1 MNPNYILWAI
11 PFFLISIFAELLHN
25 WLKHGG
31 KDFNFEDSITNLN
44 LGIGSQAIGALT
56 KAILIMLYVWVYDN
70 FRVVTLEANLL
81 NTVLCIFLFDYLY
94 YWAHRWGHEW
104 NIFWGAH
111 IVHHQSEEY
120 NLTVA
125 LRQSWFHN
133 FLAFPI
139 FLPIPFL
146 GFDPMSFVAA
156 AGIVTLYQYWIH
168 TKAIKRMP
176 KWFEFIFNS
185 PAHHRVHHATNE
197 QYLDHNYAATFIIWD
212 RLHGTF
218 IDEKEEPV
226 YGITTPL
233 KSWNTVWANFH
244 FYVEMWQGSKQLKTL
259 KEKLALIFR
268 GPEYLGRLLGQVS
281 DGSKKATSAVKK
293 FSTETPFHL
302 KIYVSLQFLLLTYFL
317 TAYMGQIENLT
328 LFYRCAFFF
337 LICLS
342 TLSIGAIMEN
352 KSWFYPV
359 EIARFLMF
367 IPLYNLC
374 YHTYFSEWFSYTLPF
389 SIAISTVFT
398 GWMLID
404 LLYLRR
410 LRGKQLVH

>member
-11 PFFLISIFAELLHN
+11 PFFLISIFGEFLHN
-25 WLKHGG
+25 YIKKGG

-44 LGIGSQAIGALT
+44 LGVGSQAIGALT
-56 KAILIMLYVWVYDN
+56 KGLLLMAFVWVYDN
-70 FRVVTLEANLL
+70 FRIMTLEANVL
-81 NTVLCIFLFDYLY
+81 NTVICILLFDYLY

-146 GFDPMSFVAA
+146 GFDLLSFGAA

-176 KWFEFIFNS
+176 KWFEYIFNS
-185 PAHHRVHHATNE
+185 PAHHRVHHATNK
-197 QYLDHNYAATFIIWD
+197 QYLDHNYAATFILWD

-218 IDEKEEPV
+218 IDEKEECV

-233 KSWNTVWANFH
+233 KSYNSVWANFH
-244 FYVEMWQGSKQLKTL
+244 FYVEMWQGSKQLKTFW
-259 KEKLALIFR
+259 EKLALIFR
-268 GPEYLGRLLGQVS
+268 GPEYLGLLLGQIS
-281 DGSKKATSAVKK
+281 ETTEKAK
-293 FSTETPFHL
+293 FNLKSHAANLPLHL
-302 KIYVSLQFLLLTYFL
+302 KIYVSLQFLVLAYFL
-317 TAYMGQIENLT
+317 TAYMGQIQNLT
-328 LFYRCAFFF
+328 TFYQVAFFF

-342 TLSIGAIMEN
+342 TLSAGAIMEN

-359 EIARFLMF
+359 EVARFLMF
-367 IPLYNLC
+367 VPLYNLC
-374 YHTYFSEWFSYTLPF
+374 YHNYFTEWFNFTLPI
-389 SIAISTVFT
+389 SIAMSVVFT
-398 GWMLID
+398 TWVLID
-404 LLYLRR
+404 LYVRR
-410 LRGKQLVH
+410 LRPRMAH

>member
-1 MNPNYILWAI
+1 MNPNYILFAI
-11 PFFLISIFAELLHN
+11 PVFLLTILGELIHN
-25 WLKHGG
+25 YIKKGG

-44 LGIGSQAIGALT
+44 MGIGSQAIGAVT
-56 KAILIMLYVWVYDN
+56 KAFLLMVYAWVYEN
-70 FRVVTLEANLL
+70 HRLFTIELTWVSFIVGVV
-81 NTVLCIFLFDYLY
+81 LFDYIY

-133 FLAFPI
+133 VLAFPL
-139 FLPIPFL
+139 FLPIPLL
-146 GFDPMSFVAA
+146 GFDPMGFAAA

-168 TKAIKRMP
+168 TKAIDRMP

-197 QYLDHNYAATFIIWD
+197 QYLDHNYAATFILWD
-212 RLHGTF
+212 RIHGTF
-218 IDEKEEPV
+218 IDEDEECV

-244 FYVEMWQGSKQLKTL
+244 FYLEMWQGSKQLKTVR
-259 KEKLALIFR
+259 EKLALIFR
-268 GPEYLGRLLGQVS
+268 GPEYLGRLLGQVT
-281 DGSKKATSAVKK
+281 DNGKRVTQAVHKYA
-293 FSTETPFHL
+293 SETPLHL
-302 KIYVSLQFLLLTYFL
+302 KVYVSLQFLLLTYFL
-317 TAYMGQIENLT
+317 AAYMGQIENLT
-328 LFYRCAFFF
+328 VFYQLAFFF

-342 TLSIGAIMEN
+342 TLSISGILEN
-352 KSWFYPV
+352 KPWFYIV

-367 IPLYNLC
+367 VPLYNLC
-374 YHTYFSEWFSYTLPF
+374 YHNYFADWYDYTLPF
-389 SIAISTVFT
+389 SIVISALFT
-398 GWMLID
+398 GWMLVD

-410 LRGKQLVH
+410 LRVAH

>member
-11 PFFLISIFAELLHN
+11 PFFLVSIAVEVFHN
-25 WLKHGG
+25 YRKNGG
-31 KDFNFEDSITNLN
+31 ADYNFEDSITNIN

-56 KAILIMLYVWVYDN
+56 KALLLMLYGWVYNN
-70 FRVVTLEANLL
+70 FRVFTLEANWL
-81 NTVLCIFLFDYLY
+81 NALLCIVVFDYLF

-133 FLAFPI
+133 IIAFPI

-146 GFDPMSFVAA
+146 GFDPMTFVAA

-185 PAHHRVHHATNE
+185 PAHHRVHHATNKH
-197 QYLDHNYAATFIIWD
+197 YLDHNYAATFILWD

-218 IDEKEEPV
+218 IDEEEEPV
-226 YGITTPL
+226 YGITTQL
-233 KSWNTVWANFH
+233 NSWNTVWANFH
-244 FYVEMWQGSKQLKTL
+244 FYVEMWQGSKRLTSL

-268 GPEYLGRLLGQVS
+268 GPEYLGKLLGQVS
-281 DGSKKATSAVKK
+281 VSGKKAQVQFKK
-293 FSTETPFHL
+293 YRTETPLHL

-317 TAYMGQIENLT
+317 SAYMGQIDNLSM
-328 LFYRCAFFF
+328 FYQVAFFF

-352 KSWFYPV
+352 KPWFYIV

-367 IPLYNLC
+367 VPLYNLC
-374 YHTYFSEWFSYTLPF
+374 YHSYFSEWFSYTLPF
-389 SIAISTVFT
+389 SIAISVVFT
-398 GWMLID
+398 TWILAD
-404 LLYLRR
+404 LYVRR
-410 LRGKQLVH
+410 LRPQSAH

>member
-11 PFFLISIFAELLHN
+11 PFFLVTIIGELLHN
-25 WLKHGG
+25 YIKHGG
-31 KDFNFEDSITNLN
+31 KDFNFEDSITNLH

-56 KAILIMLYVWVYDN
+56 KAVLLMLFVWVYDN
-70 FRVVTLEANLL
+70 FRLITLEATWY
-81 NTVLCIFLFDYLY
+81 NTLLCIILFDYIY

-104 NIFWGAH
+104 NIYWGAH

-133 FLAFPI
+133 FLAFPL
-139 FLPIPFL
+139 FLPIPLL
-146 GFDPMSFVAA
+146 GFDPISFMTA

-168 TKAIKRMP
+168 TKAIDRMP

-185 PAHHRVHHATNE
+185 PAHHRVHHATNP
-197 QYLDHNYAATFIIWD
+197 QYLDHNYAATFILWD

-218 IDEKEEPV
+218 IDEDEECI

-233 KSWNTVWANFH
+233 NSWNTVWANFH
-244 FYVEMWQGSKQLKTL
+244 FYVEMWQGSKQLKTV

-268 GPEYLGRLLGQVS
+268 GPEYLGKLLGQINET
-281 DGSKKATSAVKK
+281 GTKTQQRIVKY
-293 FSTETPFHL
+293 SSNLPVHL

-317 TAYMGQIENLT
+317 TAYMGQLNNLT
-328 LFYRCAFFF
+328 VFYQVTFFF

-342 TLSIGAIMEN
+342 TLSVGAIMEN
-352 KSWFYPV
+352 KPWFYIV

-367 IPLYNLC
+367 VPLYNLC
-374 YHTYFSEWFSYTLPF
+374 YHNYFSEWFNYTLPF
-389 SIAISTVFT
+389 SIAISAVFT
-398 GWMLID
+398 GWMLVD
-404 LLYLRR
+404 LLYLRKF
-410 LRGKQLVH
+410 RGAEAVS

>member
-11 PFFLISIFAELLHN
+11 PFFLVSIAAELIHN
-25 WLKHGG
+25 YRKHGG

-44 LGIGSQAIGALT
+44 LGIGSQAIGALI
-56 KAILIMLYVWVYDN
+56 KALLLMLYVGVYEHLRI
-70 FRVVTLEANLL
+70 FTIEATVL
-81 NTVLCIFLFDYLY
+81 NTIICIIVFDYLY

-133 FLAFPI
+133 ILAFPI
-139 FLPIPFL
+139 FLPLPFL
-146 GFDPMSFVAA
+146 GFEPMMFVAA

-212 RLHGTF
+212 RIHGTF
-218 IDEKEEPV
+218 VDEDEEPV

-233 KSWNTVWANFH
+233 NSWNTVWANFH
-244 FYVEMWQGSKQLKTL
+244 FYVEMWQGSKQLKTIT
-259 KEKLALIFR
+259 EKLALIFR
-268 GPEYLGRLLGQVS
+268 GPEYLGKLLGQVS
-281 DGSKKATSAVKK
+281 EGSMKTSKRIQKYATN
-293 FSTETPFHL
+293 TPLHL

-317 TAYMGQIENLT
+317 SAYMGQIDNLT
-328 LFYRCAFFF
+328 LFYQVAFFF

-342 TLSIGAIMEN
+342 TLSIGGIMEN
-352 KSWFYPV
+352 KPWFYIV
-359 EIARFLMF
+359 EIARYLMF
-367 IPLYNLC
+367 VPLYNLC
-374 YHTYFSEWFSYTLPF
+374 YHNYFSDWYNYTLPF
-389 SIAISTVFT
+389 SIAISVIFT
-398 GWMLID
+398 AWILVD
-404 LLYLRR
+404 LYVRR
-410 LRGKQLVH
+410 LRPGTIV

>member
-1 MNPNYILWAI
+1 MNPNYILFAI
-11 PFFLISIFAELLHN
+11 PVFLLTIAGELLHN
-25 WLKHGG
+25 FIKKGG

-44 LGIGSQAIGALT
+44 IGIGSQAIGALT
-56 KAILIMLYVWVYDN
+56 KAGLLMLYAWIYDN
-70 FRVVTLEANLL
+70 FRVFSIEPSWYSVVIAI
-81 NTVLCIFLFDYLY
+81 VVFDYVF
-94 YWAHRWGHEW
+94 YWAHRWGHEL

-133 FLAFPI
+133 LLAFPL
-139 FLPIPFL
+139 FLPIPLL
-146 GFDPMSFVAA
+146 GIDPLSFGAA

-176 KWFEFIFNS
+176 KWFEYVFNS

-197 QYLDHNYAATFIIWD
+197 QYLDHNYAATFILWD

-218 IDEKEEPV
+218 IDEDEEPV

-233 KSWNTVWANFH
+233 GSLNTVWANFH
-244 FYVEMWQGSKQLKTL
+244 FYVEMWQGSKQLKTVR
-259 KEKLALIFR
+259 EKLALIFR
-268 GPEYLGRLLGQVS
+268 GPEYLGKLLGQINDTGAMAKVNL
-281 DGSKKATSAVKK
+281 KKYAS
-293 FSTETPFHL
+293 ETPLHL

-317 TAYMGQIENLT
+317 SAYMGQIQNLT
-328 LFYRCAFFF
+328 IFYQIAFFF

-342 TLSIGAIMEN
+342 TLSIGGIMEN
-352 KSWFYPV
+352 KPWFYIV

-367 IPLYNLC
+367 VPLYNLC
-374 YHTYFSEWFSYTLPF
+374 YHNYFSDWYNVTLPF
-389 SIAISTVFT
+389 SIIMSAIFT
-398 GWMLID
+398 LWILAD
-404 LLYLRR
+404 LYVRR
-410 LRGKQLVH
+410 LRPRMVH

>member
-11 PFFLISIFAELLHN
+11 PFFLVSIAVEIFHN
-25 WLKHGG
+25 YRKNGG
-31 KDFNFEDSITNLN
+31 RDFNFEDSITNLN
-44 LGIGSQAIGALT
+44 IGIGSQAVGAIT
-56 KAILIMLYVWVYDN
+56 KAVLLMLYMRVYNN
-70 FRVVTLEANLL
+70 FRVFTLEATLL
-81 NTVLCIFLFDYLY
+81 NTILCIVVFDYLF

-133 FLAFPI
+133 IIAFPI

-156 AGIVTLYQYWIH
+156 AGLVTLYQYWFH
-168 TKAIKRMP
+168 TKAIRRMP

-185 PAHHRVHHATNE
+185 PAHHRVHHATNP
-197 QYLDHNYAATFIIWD
+197 QYLDHNYAAVFILFD
-212 RLHGTF
+212 RIHGTF
-218 IDEKEEPV
+218 IDEEEECV

-233 KSWNTVWANFH
+233 SSWNTIWANFH
-244 FYVEMWQGSKQLKTL
+244 FYAEMWEGSKQLKTVR
-259 KEKLALIFR
+259 EKLALIFR
-268 GPEYLGRLLGQVS
+268 GPEYLGKLLGQVS
-281 DGSKKATSAVKK
+281 EGGKKAHLQIRKYR
-293 FSTETPFHL
+293 TETPLHL

-328 LFYRCAFFF
+328 LFYQFAFFF

-342 TLSIGAIMEN
+342 TLSIGGIMEN
-352 KSWFYPV
+352 KRWFYIV

-367 IPLYNLC
+367 VPLYNLC
-374 YHTYFSEWFSYTLPF
+374 YHNYFSEWFNYTLPF
-389 SIAISTVFT
+389 SIAISVLFTV
-398 GWMLID
+398 WILID
-404 LLYLRR
+404 LYVRR
-410 LRGKQLVH
+410 LRPNLS

>member
-11 PFFLISIFAELLHN
+11 PIFLLSIIGEFIHN
-25 WLKHGG
+25 YFKKGG

-44 LGIGSQAIGALT
+44 IGVGSQAVGALT
-56 KAILIMLYVWVYDN
+56 KAGLLMMYALIYENLRFFSIEPSWYSVLIAI
-70 FRVVTLEANLL
+70 VV
-81 NTVLCIFLFDYLY
+81 FDYVF

-133 FLAFPI
+133 LLAFPL

-146 GFDPMSFVAA
+146 GIDPLSFGAA

-168 TKAIKRMP
+168 TKAIDRMP

-197 QYLDHNYAATFIIWD
+197 QYLDHNYAATFILWD

-218 IDEKEEPV
+218 IDEKEECI
-226 YGITTPL
+226 YGITTQL

-244 FYVEMWQGSKQLKTL
+244 FYAEMWEGSKQLKTV
-259 KEKLALIFR
+259 KEKIALIFR

-281 DGSKKATSAVKK
+281 DGGKTATSVVKK
-293 FSTETPFHL
+293 YATETPLHL
-302 KIYVSLQFLLLTYFL
+302 QIYVSLQFLLLTYFL
-317 TAYMGQIENLT
+317 TAYMGEIQNLT
-328 LFYRCAFFF
+328 LFYQVAFFF

-342 TLSIGAIMEN
+342 TLSVGAIMEN
-352 KSWFYPV
+352 KPWFYIV

-367 IPLYNLC
+367 VPLYNLC
-374 YHTYFSEWFSYTLPF
+374 YHNYFTEWYNLTLPL
-389 SIAISTVFT
+389 SIIMSAIFTV
-398 GWMLID
+398 WMLAD
-404 LLYLRR
+404 LYVRR
-410 LRGKQLVH
+410 LRPRMA

>member
-11 PFFLISIFAELLHN
+11 PFFLFSIVGEFIHN
-25 WLKHGG
+25 YIKKGG

-44 LGIGSQAIGALT
+44 LGVGSQAIGALT
-56 KAILIMLYVWVYDN
+56 KAALLMLFVWVHDH
-70 FRVVTLEANLL
+70 FRFFTLEMTWY
-81 NTVLCIFLFDYLY
+81 NTVICIVFFDYLY

-133 FLAFPI
+133 ILAFPI
-139 FLPIPFL
+139 FLPIPLL
-146 GFDPMSFVAA
+146 GFDLLSFGAA

-197 QYLDHNYAATFIIWD
+197 QYLDHNYAATFILWD

-218 IDEKEEPV
+218 IDEEEEPV

-233 KSWNTVWANFH
+233 NSWNTIWANFH
-244 FYVEMWQGSKQLKTL
+244 FYVELWQGSKQLKTVW
-259 KEKLALIFR
+259 EKFALIFR
-268 GPEYLGRLLGQVS
+268 GPAYLGRLLGQVAE
-281 DGSKKATSAVKK
+281 GGKKATSVVKK
-293 FSTETPFHL
+293 YSTKTPLHL
-302 KIYVSLQFLLLTYFL
+302 KVYVTLQFLLLAYFL
-317 TAYMGQIENLT
+317 TAYMGQLENLT
-328 LFYRCAFFF
+328 MFYQVAFFF

-352 KSWFYPV
+352 KPWFYIV

-367 IPLYNLC
+367 VPLYNLC
-374 YHTYFSEWFSYTLPF
+374 YHNYFTDWYNITLPV
-389 SIAISTVFT
+389 SIAFSVVFT
-398 GWMLID
+398 IWMLAD
-404 LLYLRR
+404 LYVRMLRPR
-410 LRGKQLVH
+410 MA

>member
-1 MNPNYILWAI
+1 MNPNYILFAI
-11 PFFLISIFAELLHN
+11 PIFLITIFGELIHN
-25 WLKHGG
+25 YIKKGG

-44 LGIGSQAIGALT
+44 IGIGSQAIGAIT
-56 KAILIMLYVWVYDN
+56 KAFLLMLYVWCYENYRFLTIEQSWYSVIIAI
-70 FRVVTLEANLL
+70 VV
-81 NTVLCIFLFDYLY
+81 FDYIF

-133 FLAFPI
+133 LIAFPL
-139 FLPIPFL
+139 FLPMPFL
-146 GFDPMSFVAA
+146 GIDPLSFGAA
-156 AGIVTLYQYWIH
+156 AGLVTLYQYWIH
-168 TKAIKRMP
+168 TKAIDRMP
-176 KWFEFIFNS
+176 KWFEYIFNS

-197 QYLDHNYAATFIIWD
+197 QYLDHNYPPPFLLWD

-218 IDEKEEPV
+218 IDEEEECV

-233 KSWNTVWANFH
+233 NSWNTVWANFH
-244 FYVEMWQGSKQLKTL
+244 FYVEMWQGSKQLKTV

-281 DGSKKATSAVKK
+281 DGGKKATKAIKK
-293 FSTETPFHL
+293 YSTETPLHL

-317 TAYMGQIENLT
+317 SAYMGQVENLT
-328 LFYRCAFFF
+328 TFYQLAFFF

-342 TLSIGAIMEN
+342 TLSIGGIMEN
-352 KSWFYPV
+352 KPWFYIV

-367 IPLYNLC
+367 VPLYNLC
-374 YHTYFSEWFSYTLPF
+374 YHNYFSDWYNVTLPF
-389 SIAISTVFT
+389 SIAISVVFT
-398 GWMLID
+398 VWILID
-404 LLYLRR
+404 LYVRR
-410 LRGKQLVH
+410 LRPVTL

>member
-11 PFFLISIFAELLHN
+11 PFFLLSVLAEVLHN
-25 WLKHGG
+25 VLKKDG

-56 KAILIMLYVWVYDN
+56 KSVLLMLFVWVHDH
-70 FRVVTLEANLL
+70 FRFFTLDFTWY
-81 NTVLCIFLFDYLY
+81 NTVICIVFFDYLY

-133 FLAFPI
+133 ILAFPI
-139 FLPIPFL
+139 FLPIPLL
-146 GFDPMSFVAA
+146 GFDLLSFGAA

-176 KWFEFIFNS
+176 RWFESVFNS
-185 PAHHRVHHATNE
+185 PAHHRVHHATNR
-197 QYLDHNYAATFIIWD
+197 QYLDHNYAATFILWD

-218 IDEKEEPV
+218 IDEEEEPV

-233 KSWNTVWANFH
+233 KSWNSVWANIH
-244 FYVEMWQGSKQLKTL
+244 FYVEMWEGSKQLKTL
-259 KEKLALIFR
+259 REKVALIFR

-281 DGSKKATSAVKK
+281 DGGQKAGATMKKYATD
-293 FSTETPFHL
+293 TPLHL
-302 KIYVSLQFLLLTYFL
+302 KIYVVIQFLLLTYFL
-317 TAYMGQIENLT
+317 TAYMGQLDNLP
-328 LFYRCAFFF
+328 LFYQVSFFF

-342 TLSIGAIMEN
+342 TLSIGAILEN
-352 KSWFYPV
+352 KPWFYIV

-367 IPLYNLC
+367 VPLYNLC
-374 YHTYFSEWFSYTLPF
+374 YHRYFADWFNITLPF
-389 SIAISTVFT
+389 SIAISVVFT
-398 GWMLID
+398 AWMLID
-404 LLYLRR
+404 LYVRR
-410 LRGKQLVH
+410 LRPRMAH

>member
-11 PFFLISIFAELLHN
+11 PFFLVTIIGELIHN
-25 WLKHGG
+25 YIKRGG
-31 KDFNFEDSITNLN
+31 TDFNFEDSITNLH

-56 KAILIMLYVWVYDN
+56 KALLLMLFVWVHDN
-70 FRVVTLEANLL
+70 FRLITLEATWY
-81 NTVLCIFLFDYLY
+81 NTLLCIIVFDYIY

-104 NIFWGAH
+104 NIYWGAH

-133 FLAFPI
+133 FLAFPL
-139 FLPIPFL
+139 FLPIPLL
-146 GFDPMSFVAA
+146 GFDPISFMAA

-168 TKAIKRMP
+168 TKAIDRLP

-197 QYLDHNYAATFIIWD
+197 QYLDHNYAATFILWD
-212 RLHGTF
+212 RIHGTF
-218 IDEKEEPV
+218 IDEDEECV

-233 KSWNTVWANFH
+233 NSWNTVWANFH

-259 KEKLALIFR
+259 REKLALIFR
-268 GPEYLGRLLGQVS
+268 GPEYLGKLLGQINET
-281 DGSKKATSAVKK
+281 GTKTQHRLVKY
-293 FSTETPFHL
+293 SSSLPVHL

-317 TAYMGQIENLT
+317 TAYMGQLENLT
-328 LFYRCAFFF
+328 VFYQVAFFF

-342 TLSIGAIMEN
+342 TLSVGAIMEN
-352 KSWFYPV
+352 KPWFYIV

-367 IPLYNLC
+367 VPLYNLC
-374 YHTYFSEWFSYTLPF
+374 YHNYFSEWFNYTLPF
-389 SIAISTVFT
+389 SIAISAVFT
-398 GWMLID
+398 VWMLLD

-410 LRGKQLVH
+410 FRTSVAL